1 MGAVYHAWDAELGV
15 AVALKVIRGDI
26 TGDTEQA
33 AAIERQFK
41 RELLIA
47 RQVTHKHVVRIHD
60 LGDVDGLKYI
70 SMPYVQGADL
80 ATVLQQ
86 SGKLPVPRALGT

>member
-1 MGAVYHAWDAELGV
+1 M
-15 AVALKVIRGDI
+15 
-26 TGDTEQA
+26 
-33 AAIERQFK
+33 
-41 RELLIA
+41 A

-86 SGKLPVPRALGT
+86 SGTLRDSARARAT